1 MDYKYTELDYAKN
14 IYENGFQSEQHRPT
28 ELRLVATYMR
38 RVLDYKPK
46 KLREEMYKWC
56 ESHIVGYKREL
67 YYKRIN
73 SAINKACKKGSM
85 LVNVESVNFYKY
97 EMNYINGL
105 YIMCDIDDKEE
116 SEYSYECKKLLFI
129 LLFKMKVNKFI
140 TETKSTDSDFE
151 YKGKY
156 FKGGQKKY
164 TELKKLAKL
173 PEKVRINEDII
184 NTLWINGLVSPMFN
198 GLVKL
203 NFMEEIY
210 DIEKNENL
218 DTTVVLQIKDYD
230 CVGWY
235 FDYYNQ
241 DKKIAFCK
249 ECGKIFKRRS
259 TNDVY
264 CRDCVDNVKY
274 YEPIETKTIICV
286 DCGKEIE
293 VKAWDTKTDRC
304 EECQSVRNKEKTRL
318 RVQKYRNSKM

>member
-38 RVLDYKPK
+38 RVLGYKPK

-56 ESHIVGYKREL
+56 ESHITGYKREL

-73 SAINKACKKGSM
+73 SAINKACQKGSM
-85 LVNVESVNFYKY
+85 LVNVESIDFYKY
-97 EMNYINGL
+97 EMDYINDL

-116 SEYSYECKKLLFI
+116 SEYSYECKKLLFT

-203 NFMEEIY
+203 DFMEEIY

-249 ECGKIFKRRS
+249 VCGKIFKKKSNRQE
-259 TNDVY
+259 Y
-264 CRDCVDNVKY
+264 CSDDCSKNANRKK
-274 YEPIETKTIICV
+274 TKERMKIL
-286 DCGKEIE
+286 
-293 VKAWDTKTDRC
+293 RC
-304 EECQSVRNKEKTRL
+304 ENV
-318 RVQKYRNSKM
+318 

>member
-14 IYENGFQSEQHRPT
+14 IYENGLQSGQHMPT

-38 RVLDYKPK
+38 RILNYKPK
-46 KLREEMYKWC
+46 KLREEMYGWC
-56 ESHIVGYKREL
+56 ESHIIGYKREL

-85 LVNVESVNFYKY
+85 LVNVENIIFYKY
-97 EMNYINGL
+97 EMDYINNL
-105 YIMCDIDDKEE
+105 YIMNDIDDKKE
-116 SEYSYECKKLLFI
+116 SGYSYECKKLLFT
-129 LLFKMKVNKFI
+129 LLFKMKVSKFI
-140 TETKSTDSDFE
+140 TESKSTDPDFV
-151 YKGKY
+151 YRGKY

-184 NTLWINGLVSPMFN
+184 NTLWLNGLVSPMFN

-210 DIEKNENL
+210 EIEKHEEL
-218 DTTVVLQIKDYD
+218 DTTIALQIKDYD

-241 DKKIAFCK
+241 DKKISFCK
-249 ECGKIFKRRS
+249 ECGKIFKKKSNRQECCS
-259 TNDVY
+259 
-264 CRDCVDNVKY
+264 DNCSKIVN
-274 YEPIETKTIICV
+274 
-286 DCGKEIE
+286 
-293 VKAWDTKTDRC
+293 R
-304 EECQSVRNKEKTRL
+304 EKTKERMKVI
-318 RVQKYRNSKM
+318 RTENV